1 MKKVVFIPLAIV
13 VLTLVAF
20 ATSNAYR
27 VPTVDLTFVEVRPG
41 NVETVSLT
49 VNGMKCRGMSM
60 TCAGQ
65 IEDIPGIVSLTTY
78 VRTHTAII
86 EYDPTLTDVETIKAQ
101 ICEPIV
107 HEGKA
112 YDVFS
117 ID

>member
-1 MKKVVFIPLAIV
+1 MKKAIIIPIAIV

-20 ATSNAYR
+20 ATTNAYR
-27 VPTVDLTFVEVRPG
+27 VPTLDITFVETRPG
-41 NVETVSLT
+41 SIETVTLT
-49 VNGMKCRGMSM
+49 VDGLTCRGKSGL
-60 TCAGQ
+60 CGQ
-65 IEDIPGIVSLTTY
+65 QIQDLPGVVSLTTY

-86 EYDPTLTDVETIKAQ
+86 EYDPRVTDVETIKAK

-107 HEGKA
+107 LEGKA